1 MGAMFDGATLFNQDL
16 TKWCVTNI
24 KSEPSDFSA
33 SSALTQVN
41 KPKWG
46 TCPTD

>member
-1 MGAMFDGATLFNQDL
+1 MNATLFNQDL

-24 KSEPSDFSA
+24 TSEPSDFST
-33 SSALTQVN
+33 SSPLTEAN

-46 TCPTD
+46 TCPSD